1 MELGLSREA
10 IGQLIEAK
18 EKAEE
23 KAEKA
28 TKDLQRECFS
38 CYFDL
43 CGIKRMLSIWLSCL
57 QSIDTRPR
65 RSSRC
70 LWNK

>member
-28 TKDLQRECFS
+28 TKDLQRECHS
-38 CYFDL
+38 HGYDL
-43 CGIKRMLSIWLSCL
+43 C
-57 QSIDTRPR
+57 
-65 RSSRC
+65 
-70 LWNK
+70 NV